1 MTDSVKP
8 VPEGFQTVTPYL
20 IIKGAAAAIE
30 FYKQAFGAKE
40 RFRLPTPDGKIGH
53 AEIVIGDSILM
64 LADEMPEMGFRSL
77 QTLGGSPVS
86 FLIYLEDVDSAFQQA
101 IEAGAKVVR
110 PLENKFYG
118 DRMGSLSDPFG
129 YEWVL
134 GTHIEEV
141 SAEEMEKRMEAE
153 QAKMSATAIL

>member
-1 MTDSVKP
+1 
-8 VPEGFQTVTPYL
+8 
-20 IIKGAAAAIE
+20 
-30 FYKQAFGAKE
+30 
-40 RFRLPTPDGKIGH
+40 
-53 AEIVIGDSILM
+53 M

-129 YEWVL
+129 YEWAL